1 MKTTDKMKNTK
12 DIGIDLFEDYENIP
26 KKVQIILDKYAE
38 KFGDD
43 FGNMDYKD
51 MADMHN
57 EIYAVGYTFESGL
70 DNQPYD
76 LRPIGTKGKSEMD
89 EFRKGGSLDKENSD
103 MVLNNN
109 KQISHHTK
117 ELANAVNKNKNIPAW
132 VVAKINRS
140 ATDISDA
147 THYLEGAKYKKGG
160 GVGDKIT
167 QKAKKEIDFLTK
179 KGYNIDVYST
189 LNRDAI
195 FGGEKIDEFII
206 ATQGSL
212 GSGKNIKFAIAYWY
226 RDDEDG
232 EMQLNTKLLNEISES
247 FKNHSVILYTNA
259 GVDLHSKTKGKY
271 KNLEIHKIP
280 YGEFSGNSD
289 EFSNGGNLGFCYSIG
304 GL

>member
-1 MKTTDKMKNTK
+1 MKNTK

-89 EFRKGGSLDKENSD
+89 EFKTGGVVKFYNKDNEHRLARPSGSIEKELLNKVRYDSIKQDFVGSFGWKTIYNKLGDGYLYKLDEYDQDLMKNIPLKSAERIYRYINRTTAIGGISPLIKMNIEKGLLYFPVYNEADDIIFETRGVKALWISLIEDKYAKGGSLDNENSD

-160 GVGDKIT
+160 
-167 QKAKKEIDFLTK
+167 
-179 KGYNIDVYST
+179 
-189 LNRDAI
+189 
-195 FGGEKIDEFII
+195 
-206 ATQGSL
+206 
-212 GSGKNIKFAIAYWY
+212 
-226 RDDEDG
+226 
-232 EMQLNTKLLNEISES
+232 
-247 FKNHSVILYTNA
+247 
-259 GVDLHSKTKGKY
+259 
-271 KNLEIHKIP
+271 NLE
-280 YGEFSGNSD
+280 
-289 EFSNGGNLGFCYSIG
+289 FCYSIG

>member
-1 MKTTDKMKNTK
+1 MKNTK

-117 ELANAVNKNKNIPAW
+117 
-132 VVAKINRS
+132 
-140 ATDISDA
+140 
-147 THYLEGAKYKKGG
+147 
-160 GVGDKIT
+160 
-167 QKAKKEIDFLTK
+167 
-179 KGYNIDVYST
+179 
-189 LNRDAI
+189 
-195 FGGEKIDEFII
+195 
-206 ATQGSL
+206 
-212 GSGKNIKFAIAYWY
+212 
-226 RDDEDG
+226 
-232 EMQLNTKLLNEISES
+232 
-247 FKNHSVILYTNA
+247 
-259 GVDLHSKTKGKY
+259 
-271 KNLEIHKIP
+271 
-280 YGEFSGNSD
+280 
-289 EFSNGGNLGFCYSIG
+289 
-304 GL
+304 

>member
-1 MKTTDKMKNTK
+1 MKKTDKMKNTK

-38 KFGDD
+38 KFGND
-43 FGNMDYKD
+43 FGDMDYKD

-160 GVGDKIT
+160 DVEKSIRGFKVGDDFYKTPSESGETRYYKIT
-167 QKAKKEIDFLTK
+167 SIDDFNVKADDYDYVRNGTDVKTGKK
-179 KGYNIDVYST
+179 S
-189 LNRDAI
+189 
-195 FGGEKIDEFII
+195 
-206 ATQGSL
+206 
-212 GSGKNIKFAIAYWY
+212 
-226 RDDEDG
+226 
-232 EMQLNTKLLNEISES
+232 S
-247 FKNHSVILYTNA
+247 FTNA
-259 GVDLHSKTKGKY
+259 SFDYGVSQ
-271 KNLEIHKIP
+271 HKISR
-280 YGEFSGNSD
+280 YDRGDFGYSK
-289 EFSNGGNLGFCYSIG
+289 GGKLGFCYTIG

>member
-12 DIGIDLFEDYENIP
+12 DIGIDLFEDFENIP

-38 KFGDD
+38 KFGND
-43 FGNMDYKD
+43 FGDMDYKD

-160 GVGDKIT
+160 
-167 QKAKKEIDFLTK
+167 
-179 KGYNIDVYST
+179 
-189 LNRDAI
+189 
-195 FGGEKIDEFII
+195 
-206 ATQGSL
+206 
-212 GSGKNIKFAIAYWY
+212 
-226 RDDEDG
+226 
-232 EMQLNTKLLNEISES
+232 
-247 FKNHSVILYTNA
+247 
-259 GVDLHSKTKGKY
+259 
-271 KNLEIHKIP
+271 NLE
-280 YGEFSGNSD
+280 
-289 EFSNGGNLGFCYSIG
+289 FCYSIG

>member
-43 FGNMDYKD
+43 FGDMDYKD

-160 GVGDKIT
+160 SLVFVKD
-167 QKAKKEIDFLTK
+167 
-179 KGYNIDVYST
+179 S
-189 LNRDAI
+189 
-195 FGGEKIDEFII
+195 
-206 ATQGSL
+206 QG
-212 GSGKNIKFAIAYWY
+212 N
-226 RDDEDG
+226 
-232 EMQLNTKLLNEISES
+232 
-247 FKNHSVILYTNA
+247 
-259 GVDLHSKTKGKY
+259 Y
-271 KNLEIHKIP
+271 KNTAGYELIDQFDGTYQVLDADGMDIV
-280 YGEFSGNSD
+280 GEYVTLKDGKQAIKDYIDGNN
-289 EFSNGGNLGFCYSIG
+289 EFAKGGNLGFCYSIG

>member
-1 MKTTDKMKNTK
+1 MKTTNKMKNTK

-160 GVGDKIT
+160 GVGTIKERVIDYYINNSDNEDLINLMGVNDVPNLIPVAEKWVNNRNSYYDKIFS
-167 QKAKKEIDFLTK
+167 AID
-179 KGYNIDVYST
+179 GIH
-189 LNRDAI
+189 NRTWAENK
-195 FGGEKIDEFII
+195 FEELGLEK
-206 ATQGSL
+206 
-212 GSGKNIKFAIAYWY
+212 
-226 RDDEDG
+226 
-232 EMQLNTKLLNEISES
+232 
-247 FKNHSVILYTNA
+247 
-259 GVDLHSKTKGKY
+259 
-271 KNLEIHKIP
+271 
-280 YGEFSGNSD
+280 
-289 EFSNGGNLGFCYSIG
+289 FSNGGNLEFCYSIG

>member
-1 MKTTDKMKNTK
+1 MKTTNKMKNTK

-43 FGNMDYKD
+43 FGDMDYKD

-147 THYLEGAKYKKGG
+147 THYLEGVKYKKGG
-160 GVGDKIT
+160 GVGNELTRGEIENKIDGL
-167 QKAKKEIDFLTK
+167 KLIIAKTK
-179 KGYNIDVYST
+179 KQISTYENTNRGKYNN
-189 LNRDAI
+189 LWQ
-195 FGGEKIDEFII
+195 EKVVPLQNE
-206 ATQGSL
+206 
-212 GSGKNIKFAIAYWY
+212 
-226 RDDEDG
+226 
-232 EMQLNTKLLNEISES
+232 LNELSELWG
-247 FKNHSVILYTNA
+247 K
-259 GVDLHSKTKGKY
+259 SKYAKG
-271 KNLEIHKIP
+271 
-280 YGEFSGNSD
+280 GMTSGW
-289 EFSNGGNLGFCYSIG
+289 CYSIG